1 VRRFDSIALNYV
13 VHCLPASW
21 PDKGVV
27 FEHLKTMLNPGGTLF
42 GATLVQVGI
51 VHLLVAGAN
60 LPAIINQR
68 ADFLI

>member
-1 VRRFDSIALNYV
+1 
-13 VHCLPASW
+13 
-21 PDKGVV
+21 
-27 FEHLKTMLNPGGTLF
+27 MLNPGGTLF